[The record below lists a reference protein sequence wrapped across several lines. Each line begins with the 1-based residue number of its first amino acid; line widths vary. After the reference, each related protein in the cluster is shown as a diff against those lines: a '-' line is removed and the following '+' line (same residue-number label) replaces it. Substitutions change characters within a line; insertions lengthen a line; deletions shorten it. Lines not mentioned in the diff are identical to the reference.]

1 MRPSKCRPRVSQPTL
16 FHPPPLRPSFQRL
29 PSDIQDKTIRVL
41 ARLLRRHADQTRP
54 VGEARE
60 ARHE

>member
-1 MRPSKCRPRVSQPTL
+1 MRASRCRPRVSQPTL

-29 PSDIQDKTIRVL
+29 PAEIQDKTIRVL
-41 ARLLRRHADQTRP
+41 ALLLRLHADQTRP
-54 VGEARE
+54 AGEGRE